1 MTIHSVDAGCAA
13 ALTSLDDLPLVESRH
28 MMFVLNTTSV
38 SEGMILSADR
48 RKLIAPGKFATPRM
62 ETAKVS
68 VSLKLPEG
76 GYTLYPLSLSGRRR
90 SPLPLEFRDNALHFQ
105 LDTAQ
110 LPDGVTPFFELV
122 RR

>member
-1 MTIHSVDAGCAA
+1 MYAGRD
-13 ALTSLDDLPLVESRH
+13 SLPAGKRKIPFRE
-28 MMFVLNTTSV
+28 MV
-38 SEGMILSADR
+38 SL
-48 RKLIAPGKFATPRM
+48 M

-90 SPLPLEFRDNALHFQ
+90 SPLPLEFRDNAQHFQ